1 MSQNAVTA
9 SPDLY
14 NHSRPSPM
22 SPMSPMSPIS
32 PIVLIYPKTGYHPPG
47 DDP

>member
-14 NHSRPSPM
+14 NQSGPSPM
-22 SPMSPMSPIS
+22 GPMA
-32 PIVLIYPKTGYHPPG
+32 LIYPKTGYHPPG
-47 DDP
+47 DDL

>member
-14 NHSRPSPM
+14 NQSGPSPM
-22 SPMSPMSPIS
+22 GPMGPMA
-32 PIVLIYPKTGYHPPG
+32 LIYPKTGYHPPG